1 MTFLRWSSDVLKQT
15 TQTIISN
22 RECKEGRGLK
32 YYCDQ
37 ATNTTVPKPVNHR
50 GQIFGDMMCAVSPG
64 RDACRLDSGG
74 PLTVEGN
81 GKNILVGVIS
91 WAEGC
96 AKVRAV
102 HELHEV

>member
-1 MTFLRWSSDVLKQT
+1 MKQT

-22 RECKEGRGLK
+22 RKCKEGRGLM
-32 YYCDQ
+32 YHCDQ
-37 ATNTTVPKPVNHR
+37 TTNTTVPREVNYR
-50 GQIFGDMMCAVSPG
+50 GRIFGGMMCAVSPG

>member
-1 MTFLRWSSDVLKQT
+1 MKQT

-22 RECKEGRGLK
+22 RECKEGRGVV
-32 YYCDQ
+32 YDCDK
-37 ATNTTVPKPVNHR
+37 ATNTTKPKDVNLR
-50 GQIFGDMMCAVSPG
+50 GEIFGDMMCAVNPG
-64 RDACRLDSGG
+64 RGPCRIDSGG
-74 PLTVEGN
+74 PFTVEEN

-91 WAEGC
+91 KTHGC